1 LHRQTPRWQ
10 ICVSLLQHAPVMRSP
25 PPALAVQQRV
35 PRGQQN
41 PRAGNP
47 RRQNCCPFLQQTP
60 CAWSP
65 EASSFPPDAQY
76 SSASQ
81 QVGGWPFAPGQG
93 FWPGPQGQCSGV
105 GPGLQPPLPSG
116 CDFSRLHGSQQPS
129 EIAQPFVG
137 LFGPNEQ
144 TVCFGQQ
151 VARQMFEPCE
161 QTL

>member
-1 LHRQTPRWQ
+1 
-10 ICVSLLQHAPVMRSP
+10 
-25 PPALAVQQRV
+25 
-35 PRGQQN
+35 
-41 PRAGNP
+41 
-47 RRQNCCPFLQQTP
+47 
-60 CAWSP
+60 
-65 EASSFPPDAQY
+65 
-76 SSASQ
+76 
-81 QVGGWPFAPGQG
+81 
-93 FWPGPQGQCSGV
+93 
-105 GPGLQPPLPSG
+105 LPSG